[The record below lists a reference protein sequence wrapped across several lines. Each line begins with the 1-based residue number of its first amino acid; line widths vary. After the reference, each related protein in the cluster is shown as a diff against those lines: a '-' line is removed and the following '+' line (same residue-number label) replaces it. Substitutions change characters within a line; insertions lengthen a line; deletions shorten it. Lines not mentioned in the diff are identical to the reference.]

1 MKKYIPF
8 GTSTHTSTTGFV
20 NYFGN
25 PTETIDQMVNRVFK
39 EIPNSVVI
47 NGTDNWYANT
57 FDKPEIV
64 FKEHFKLSKEPIAFF
79 HTGTSGVIST
89 GIVIAIEDYNDL
101 SKAYQEKYG
110 FAMDEKLKI
119 YFDKSSN
126 KG

>member
-1 MKKYIPF
+1 MKKYIPC
-8 GTSTHTSTTGFV
+8 GTSTHISTSGFI

-25 PTETIDQMVNRVFK
+25 STETIDQMVNRVFK
-39 EIPNSVVI
+39 ETPNSVVI

-57 FDKPEIV
+57 FAKPEAV
-64 FKEHFKLSKEPIAFF
+64 FNEHFKMSKEPIAFF
-79 HTGTSGVIST
+79 HTGTSGISST
-89 GIVIAIEDYNDL
+89 GIVIAIEDYNAL

-110 FAMDEKLKI
+110 FAMDKKMKI

>member
-1 MKKYIPF
+1 MKKYIPI

-20 NYFGN
+20 NYIGN
-25 PTETIDQMVNRVFK
+25 PTEAIDQMVNRVFK
-39 EIPNSVVI
+39 ETPNSVVI

-57 FDKPEIV
+57 FDMPEIV

-79 HTGTSGVIST
+79 HTGTSGISST

-119 YFDKSSN
+119 YFDKSS
-126 KG
+126 KIG